1 MELRFWLSCFLLMLS
16 TFAQG
21 QTWVLEN
28 ELLLK
33 DSSYH
38 WTSDEWGQLYQW
50 KNNTV
55 WLQNVQN
62 QQPFQE
68 TYKTLGDI
76 SNIQPI
82 NGLRGL
88 LFSENQQ
95 MLGLVDNTLQLQEGI
110 IAFYELD
117 FSAVSKIAASSRPD
131 FIWIFDQYR
140 ERLILYNF
148 KQAEVIQI
156 VDNCF
161 GGLKDAQIIHFFEYG
176 QNLIC
181 MLSDGRFYEFDRNLT
196 LVKKLTLTPGLTLF
210 GFQNEIWLQDQ
221 NYIEKL
227 KPSIHSDRIELPL
240 QSYQRLQVLEDR
252 FYFQQGEKIKVF
264 RLIL

>member
-1 MELRFWLSCFLLMLS
+1 MNILAPILFILIGFHSM
-16 TFAQG
+16 A
-21 QTWVLEN
+21 QTWILEK
-28 ELLLK
+28 ELMLK
-33 DSSYH
+33 DSTYH

-50 KNNTV
+50 KDNTV
-55 WLQNVQN
+55 WLQNEQN

-68 TYKTLGDI
+68 TYKILGDI
-76 SNIQPI
+76 SDIQPI

-117 FSAVSKIAASSRPD
+117 FSSVSKIAASSRPD

-161 GGLKDAQIIHFFEYG
+161 GGLKEVQIKLFFEFQ

-181 MLSDGRFYEFDRNLT
+181 LLSDGSYFEFDRNLT
-196 LVKKLTLTPGLTLF
+196 LVKKLTLTPALTVF
-210 GFQNEIWLQDQ
+210 GYQNEIWLQDQ

-227 KPSIHSDRIELPL
+227 KPSIHSGRIELPIPT
-240 QSYQRLQVLEDR
+240 YQQLQVLEDR
-252 FYFQQGEKIKVF
+252 FYFQQGAKIKVF

>member
-1 MELRFWLSCFLLMLS
+1 MNILAPILFILIGFHSM
-16 TFAQG
+16 A
-21 QTWVLEN
+21 QTWILEK
-28 ELLLK
+28 ELMLK
-33 DSSYH
+33 DSTYH

-50 KNNTV
+50 KGNTV
-55 WLQNVQN
+55 WLQNEQN
-62 QQPFQE
+62 RQPFQE
-68 TYKTLGDI
+68 TYKILGDI
-76 SNIQPI
+76 SDIQPI
-82 NGLRGL
+82 NGLCGL

-117 FSAVSKIAASSRPD
+117 FSSISKIAASSRPD

-161 GGLKDAQIIHFFEYG
+161 GDSKDAQIVQFFEFQ

-181 MLSDGRFYEFDRNLT
+181 LLSDGRYFEYDRNLT
-196 LVKKLTLTPGLTLF
+196 LVKKLTLAPGLTLF

-227 KPSIHSDRIELPL
+227 KPSIHSGRIELPTP
-240 QSYQRLQVLEDR
+240 SYQQLQVLQDL
-252 FYFQQGEKIKVF
+252 FYFQQGQKIKVF
-264 RLIL
+264 RLKM

>member
-1 MELRFWLSCFLLMLS
+1 MKILAPIFYILIGLHS
-16 TFAQG
+16 TG
-21 QTWVLEN
+21 QTWILEK
-28 ELLLK
+28 ELTLK
-33 DSSYH
+33 DSTYH

-50 KNNTV
+50 KDNTV
-55 WLQNVQN
+55 WLQNEQN

-76 SNIQPI
+76 SDIQPI

-161 GGLKDAQIIHFFEYG
+161 GGSKDAQIVQFFEYQ

-181 MLSDGRFYEFDRNLT
+181 LLSDGRYFEFDRNLT
-196 LVKKLTLTPGLTLF
+196 LVKKLTLTPDLTLF
-210 GFQNEIWLQDQ
+210 GYQNEIWLQNQ
-221 NYIEKL
+221 NWIEKL
-227 KPSIHSDRIELPL
+227 KPSIHSSRIELPI
-240 QSYQRLQVLEDR
+240 QNYQQLQVLQDQ
-252 FYFQQGEKIKVF
+252 FYFQQGQKIKVF
-264 RLIL
+264 RLKM

>member
-1 MELRFWLSCFLLMLS
+1 MNILAPILFILIGFHSM
-16 TFAQG
+16 A
-21 QTWVLEN
+21 QTWILEK
-28 ELLLK
+28 ELMLK
-33 DSSYH
+33 DSTYH

-50 KNNTV
+50 KDNTV
-55 WLQNVQN
+55 WLQNEQN

-68 TYKTLGDI
+68 TYKILGDI
-76 SNIQPI
+76 SDIQPI

-117 FSAVSKIAASSRPD
+117 FSSVSKIAASSRPD

-161 GGLKDAQIIHFFEYG
+161 GDSKDAQIVQFFEFQ

-181 MLSDGRFYEFDRNLT
+181 LLSDGRYFEYDRNLT
-196 LVKKLTLTPGLTLF
+196 LVKKLTLAPGLTLF

-227 KPSIHSDRIELPL
+227 KPSIHSGRIELPTP
-240 QSYQRLQVLEDR
+240 SYQQLQVLQDL
-252 FYFQQGEKIKVF
+252 FYFQQGQKIKVF
-264 RLIL
+264 RLKM

>member
-1 MELRFWLSCFLLMLS
+1 MNILAPILFILIGFHSM
-16 TFAQG
+16 A
-21 QTWVLEN
+21 QTWILEK
-28 ELLLK
+28 ELMLK
-33 DSSYH
+33 DSTYH

-50 KNNTV
+50 KDNTV
-55 WLQNVQN
+55 WLQNEQN

-68 TYKTLGDI
+68 TYKILGDI
-76 SNIQPI
+76 SDIQPI

-117 FSAVSKIAASSRPD
+117 FSSVSKIAASSRPD

-156 VDNCF
+156 LDNCF
-161 GGLKDAQIIHFFEYG
+161 GDSKDAQIVQFFEFQ

-181 MLSDGRFYEFDRNLT
+181 LLSDGRYFEYDRNLT
-196 LVKKLTLTPGLTLF
+196 LVKKLTLAPGLTLF

-227 KPSIHSDRIELPL
+227 KPSIHSGRIELPTP
-240 QSYQRLQVLEDR
+240 SYQQLQVLQDL
-252 FYFQQGEKIKVF
+252 FYFQQGQKIKVF
-264 RLIL
+264 RLKM

>member
-1 MELRFWLSCFLLMLS
+1 MNILAPLLFILIGFHSM
-16 TFAQG
+16 A
-21 QTWVLEN
+21 QTWILEK
-28 ELLLK
+28 ELMLK
-33 DSSYH
+33 DSTYH

-50 KNNTV
+50 KGNTV
-55 WLQNVQN
+55 WLQNEQN
-62 QQPFQE
+62 RQPFQE
-68 TYKTLGDI
+68 TYKILGDI
-76 SNIQPI
+76 SDIQPI

-117 FSAVSKIAASSRPD
+117 FSSVSKIAASSRPD

-161 GGLKDAQIIHFFEYG
+161 GDSKDAQIVQFFEFQ

-181 MLSDGRFYEFDRNLT
+181 LLSDGRYFEYDRNLT

-210 GFQNEIWLQDQ
+210 GYQNEIWLQDQ

-227 KPSIHSDRIELPL
+227 KPSIHSGRIELPTP
-240 QSYQRLQVLEDR
+240 SYQQLQVLQDL
-252 FYFQQGEKIKVF
+252 FYFQQGQKIKVF
-264 RLIL
+264 RLKM

>member
-1 MELRFWLSCFLLMLS
+1 MRLLSVISFL
-16 TFAQG
+16 TFCIFANG
-21 QTWVLEN
+21 QTWVLEK
-28 ELLLK
+28 ELELK
-33 DSSYH
+33 DSTYH

-50 KNNTV
+50 KDNTV
-55 WLQNVQN
+55 WLQNQQN

-76 SNIQPI
+76 TDIQPI

-161 GGLKDAQIIHFFEYG
+161 GGVKDPQIVDFFEFQ

-181 MLSDGRFYEFDRNLT
+181 HLSDGRFYEFDRNLT
-196 LVKKLTLTPGLTLF
+196 LVKKLTLTPGLMLF
-210 GFQNEIWLQDQ
+210 GCQNDIWLQDQ

>member
-1 MELRFWLSCFLLMLS
+1 MKFTPLLLGLLL
-16 TFAQG
+16 TNLVIG
-21 QTWVLEN
+21 QTWVFEK
-28 ELLLK
+28 ELTLK
-33 DSSYH
+33 DSNYN

-50 KNNTV
+50 KDNTV
-55 WLQNVQN
+55 WLQNEQN

-76 SNIQPI
+76 SDIQPI

-117 FSAVSKIAASSRPD
+117 FSSVSKIAASSRPD

-148 KQAEVIQI
+148 KQAEV
-156 VDNCF
+156 N
-161 GGLKDAQIIHFFEYG
+161 
-176 QNLIC
+176 
-181 MLSDGRFYEFDRNLT
+181 
-196 LVKKLTLTPGLTLF
+196 
-210 GFQNEIWLQDQ
+210 
-221 NYIEKL
+221 
-227 KPSIHSDRIELPL
+227 
-240 QSYQRLQVLEDR
+240 
-252 FYFQQGEKIKVF
+252 
-264 RLIL
+264 

>member
-1 MELRFWLSCFLLMLS
+1 MLS
-16 TFAQG
+16 TFVQG

-28 ELLLK
+28 ELILK
-33 DSSYH
+33 DSSFH

-50 KNNTV
+50 KGNTV
-55 WLQNVQN
+55 WLQNEQN

-76 SNIQPI
+76 SEIQPI
-82 NGLRGL
+82 NGLRGF

-161 GGLKDAQIIHFFEYG
+161 EGVKDAQIIQFFEYE

-181 MLSDGRFYEFDRNLT
+181 LLSDGRFYEFDRNLT
-196 LVKKLTLTPGLTLF
+196 LVKKLTLTPKLTLF
-210 GFQNEIWLQDQ
+210 GFQNEIWLRDQ

>member
-1 MELRFWLSCFLLMLS
+1 MNILAPILFILIGFHSM
-16 TFAQG
+16 A
-21 QTWVLEN
+21 QTWILEK
-28 ELLLK
+28 ELMLK
-33 DSSYH
+33 DSTYH

-50 KNNTV
+50 KDNTV
-55 WLQNVQN
+55 WLQNEQN

-68 TYKTLGDI
+68 TYKILGDI
-76 SNIQPI
+76 SDIQPI

-117 FSAVSKIAASSRPD
+117 FSSVSKIAASSRPD

-161 GGLKDAQIIHFFEYG
+161 GDSKDAQIVQFFEFQ

-181 MLSDGRFYEFDRNLT
+181 LLSDGRYFEYDRNLT

-227 KPSIHSDRIELPL
+227 KPSIHSGRIELPTP
-240 QSYQRLQVLEDR
+240 SYQQLQVLQDL
-252 FYFQQGEKIKVF
+252 FYFQQGQKIKVF
-264 RLIL
+264 RLKM

>member
-1 MELRFWLSCFLLMLS
+1 MNILAPILFILIGFHPM
-16 TFAQG
+16 A
-21 QTWVLEN
+21 QTWILEK
-28 ELLLK
+28 ELMLK
-33 DSSYH
+33 DSTYH

-50 KNNTV
+50 KDNTV
-55 WLQNVQN
+55 WLQNEQN

-68 TYKTLGDI
+68 TYKILGDI
-76 SNIQPI
+76 SDIQPI

-117 FSAVSKIAASSRPD
+117 FSSVSKIAASSRPD

-161 GGLKDAQIIHFFEYG
+161 GDSKDAQIVQFFEFQ

-181 MLSDGRFYEFDRNLT
+181 LLSDGRYFEYDRNLT
-196 LVKKLTLTPGLTLF
+196 LVKKLTLAPGLTLF

-227 KPSIHSDRIELPL
+227 KPSIHSGRIELPTP
-240 QSYQRLQVLEDR
+240 SYQQLQVLQDL
-252 FYFQQGEKIKVF
+252 FYFQQGQKIKVF
-264 RLIL
+264 RLKM

>member
-1 MELRFWLSCFLLMLS
+1 MKLPLLLLGLVF
-16 TFAQG
+16 TNLVIG
-21 QTWVLEN
+21 QTWVLEK

-33 DSSYH
+33 DSTYH

-50 KNNTV
+50 KDNTV
-55 WLQNVQN
+55 WLQNEQN

-68 TYKTLGDI
+68 TYKILADI
-76 SNIQPI
+76 SDIQPI
-82 NGLRGL
+82 NGLRCL

-95 MLGLVDNTLQLQEGI
+95 MLALVDNTLQLQEGI

-117 FSAVSKIAASSRPD
+117 FSAVAKIAASARPD

-161 GGLKDAQIIHFFEYG
+161 GGLGLAQMSQFFEQQ

-181 MLSDGRFYEFDRNLT
+181 HLSDGRYFEFDRNLT
-196 LVKKLTLTPGLTLF
+196 LKRRGQLALGTTLV
-210 GFQNEIWLQDQ
+210 GFENQLWELRNNSMQQPD
-221 NYIEKL
+221 
-227 KPSIHSDRIELPL
+227 STGVSSHIELPD
-240 QSYQRLQVLEDR
+240 QSYQQLQILQDR
-252 FYFQQGEKIKVF
+252 FYFQQGAKIKVF

>member
-1 MELRFWLSCFLLMLS
+1 MNILAPILFILIGFHSM
-16 TFAQG
+16 A
-21 QTWVLEN
+21 QTWILEK
-28 ELLLK
+28 ELMLK
-33 DSSYH
+33 DSTYH

-50 KNNTV
+50 KDNTV
-55 WLQNVQN
+55 WLQNEQN

-68 TYKTLGDI
+68 TYKILGDI
-76 SNIQPI
+76 SDIQPI

-117 FSAVSKIAASSRPD
+117 FSSVSKIAASSRPD

-161 GGLKDAQIIHFFEYG
+161 GDSKDAQIVQFFEFQ

-181 MLSDGRFYEFDRNLT
+181 LLSDGRYFEYDRNLT

-227 KPSIHSDRIELPL
+227 KPNIHSGRIELPTP
-240 QSYQRLQVLEDR
+240 SYQQLQVLQDL
-252 FYFQQGEKIKVF
+252 FYFQQGQKIKVF
-264 RLIL
+264 RLKM

>member
-1 MELRFWLSCFLLMLS
+1 MKLPLLLLGILL
-16 TFAQG
+16 TNLVIG
-21 QTWVLEN
+21 QTWVLEK
-28 ELLLK
+28 ELALK
-33 DSSYH
+33 DSTYH

-50 KNNTV
+50 KDNTV
-55 WLQNVQN
+55 WLQNEQN

-76 SNIQPI
+76 SDIQPI

-95 MLGLVDNTLQLQEGI
+95 MLALVDNTLQLQEGI

-131 FIWIFDQYR
+131 FIWLFDQYR

-156 VDNCF
+156 ADNCF
-161 GGLKDAQIIHFFEYG
+161 GGSKDAQVIQFFEC
-176 QNLIC
+176 QQTLIC
-181 MLSDGRFYEFDRNLT
+181 YLSDGRFFEFDRNLT
-196 LVKKLTLTPGLTLF
+196 LVKKLTLTPELTLF
-210 GFQNEIWLQDQ
+210 GYQNDIWLQDQ
-221 NYIEKL
+221 NWIEKL
-227 KPSIHSDRIELPL
+227 KPSIHSNRIELPITNH
-240 QSYQRLQVLEDR
+240 RELQVLQDR
-252 FYFQQGEKIKVF
+252 FYFQQGVKIKVY

>member
-1 MELRFWLSCFLLMLS
+1 MKFTPLLLGLLL
-16 TFAQG
+16 TNLVIG
-21 QTWVLEN
+21 QTWVFEK
-28 ELLLK
+28 ELTLK
-33 DSSYH
+33 DSNYN

-50 KNNTV
+50 KDNTV
-55 WLQNVQN
+55 WLQNEQN

-76 SNIQPI
+76 SDIQPI

-117 FSAVSKIAASSRPD
+117 FSSVSKIAASSRPD

-161 GGLKDAQIIHFFEYG
+161 GGVKDPQIVQFFEYE

-181 MLSDGRFYEFDRNLT
+181 VLSDGCLYEFDRNLT

-210 GFQNEIWLQDQ
+210 GYQNEIWLQDQ

-227 KPSIHSDRIELPL
+227 KPSVHSGRIKLPT
-240 QSYQRLQVLEDR
+240 SNYQQLQVLQDL
-252 FYFQQGEKIKVF
+252 FYFQQGQKIKVF
-264 RLIL
+264 RLKM

>member
-1 MELRFWLSCFLLMLS
+1 MNILAPILFILIGFHSM
-16 TFAQG
+16 A
-21 QTWVLEN
+21 QTWILEK
-28 ELLLK
+28 ELMLK
-33 DSSYH
+33 DSTYH

-50 KNNTV
+50 KDNTV
-55 WLQNVQN
+55 WLQNEQN

-68 TYKTLGDI
+68 TYKILGDI
-76 SNIQPI
+76 SDIQPI

-117 FSAVSKIAASSRPD
+117 FSSVSKIAASSRPD

-140 ERLILYNF
+140 ERLVLLNINTL
-148 KQAEVIQI
+148 QSSQI

-161 GGLKDAQIIHFFEYG
+161 GDSKDAQIVQFFEFQ

-181 MLSDGRFYEFDRNLT
+181 LLSDGRYFEYDRNLT
-196 LVKKLTLTPGLTLF
+196 LVKKLTLAPGLTLF

-227 KPSIHSDRIELPL
+227 KPSIHSGRIELPTP
-240 QSYQRLQVLEDR
+240 SYQQLQVLQDL
-252 FYFQQGEKIKVF
+252 FYFQQGQKIKVF
-264 RLIL
+264 RLKM

>member
-1 MELRFWLSCFLLMLS
+1 MKFNLLLLGLLFSKLVLS
-16 TFAQG
+16 
-21 QTWVLEN
+21 QTWILEK
-28 ELLLK
+28 ELMLK
-33 DSSYH
+33 DSTYH

-50 KNNTV
+50 KDNTV
-55 WLQNVQN
+55 WLQNEQN

-68 TYKTLGDI
+68 TYKILGDI
-76 SNIQPI
+76 SDIQPI

-117 FSAVSKIAASSRPD
+117 FSSVSKIAASSRPD

-161 GGLKDAQIIHFFEYG
+161 GDSKDAQIVQFFEFQ

-181 MLSDGRFYEFDRNLT
+181 LLSDGRYFEYDRNLT

-227 KPSIHSDRIELPL
+227 KPSIHSGRIELPTP
-240 QSYQRLQVLEDR
+240 SYQQLQVLQDL
-252 FYFQQGEKIKVF
+252 FYFQQGQKIKVF
-264 RLIL
+264 RLKM

>member
-1 MELRFWLSCFLLMLS
+1 MKLPLLLLVLVF
-16 TFAQG
+16 TNLVIG
-21 QTWVLEN
+21 QTWVLEK

-33 DSSYH
+33 DSTYH

-50 KNNTV
+50 KDNTV
-55 WLQNVQN
+55 WLQNQQN

-68 TYKTLGDI
+68 TYKILADI
-76 SNIQPI
+76 SDIQPI
-82 NGLRGL
+82 NGLRCL

-95 MLGLVDNTLQLQEGI
+95 MLALVDNTLQLQEGI

-117 FSAVSKIAASSRPD
+117 FSAVAKIAASARPD
-131 FIWIFDQYR
+131 FIWVFDQYR

-161 GGLKDAQIIHFFEYG
+161 GGLGLAQMSQFFEQQ

-181 MLSDGRFYEFDRNLT
+181 LLSDGRYFEFDRNLT
-196 LVKKLTLTPGLTLF
+196 LKRRGQLALGTTLVGFENQLWKLRNNSMQQLDSTG
-210 GFQNEIWLQDQ
+210 I
-221 NYIEKL
+221 
-227 KPSIHSDRIELPL
+227 SSHIELPD
-240 QSYQRLQVLEDR
+240 QSYQQLQILQDR
-252 FYFQQGEKIKVF
+252 FYFQQGAKIKVF